1 MSDNLWF
8 LLSILWQVK
17 IELKSYPSPWYDWA
31 WGSRKFCA
39 TSPIDL
45 LTFIFCKLHL
55 YFIIQLCVIPLH
67 FFASSQWSLSS
78 SRAVFIL
85 LSVLP
90 HTSLLQGLEGFPT
103 GSALSGP
110 GVRDSPA
117 QQCMCGSFT
126 TWWDQKWVL
135 LPKQGRRS
143 VWFVSWGTIAPLSCR
158 FLFQPTWGA
167 GSSCWEPAHLTSR
180 TLSAQWCHPSCPT
193 HCVICTHVHIMLQLS
208 GQRIS
213 VVGLFL

>member
-1 MSDNLWF
+1 MRENRWF
-8 LLSILWQVK
+8 LLNILWQVE
-17 IELKSYPSPWYDWA
+17 IELSSYPSPCYDWA

-45 LTFIFCKLHL
+45 LTFIFRKLHL

-67 FFASSQWSLSS
+67 FLASSQWTLSS

-103 GSALSGP
+103 GSSLSGP

-126 TWWDQKWVL
+126 AWWDQKWVL

-143 VWFVSWGTIAPLSCR
+143 VWFVSWGTIAPLSSR

-167 GSSCWEPAHLTSR
+167 VSSCWQPAHLTPS
-180 TLSAQWCHPSCPT
+180 TLSAHWYHPT
-193 HCVICTHVHIMLQLS
+193 HRVICTHVHIMLRLS
-208 GQRIS
+208 GHRIAM
-213 VVGLFL
+213 VGLFL